1 MINIEEL
8 ENIICSL
15 KKSLDKLDRSICKR
29 LPVSVITTSIK
40 SHPKIRIHSY
50 FTRRVK
56 LEINRIKNNFGQR
69 AVALYFKLVLAVC
82 MKDSILSKDF
92 NKLPNNIKSELQS
105 WYKRVIN
112 DFKGQPDDY
121 YDYLSMDFLPEIGVC
136 SLNCLPVG
144 GAWYVSVRRL
154 GLKPLVTFN
163 IFRIIKIL
171 SYVLL
176 KMLGFK
182 NYCVIHTFS
191 RYLLR
196 FNSKEMN
203 SAYREI
209 GELMRQNPGI
219 KGIYRR
225 SWLLDPN
232 LKNVSP
238 ELNYLREIPE
248 HNGAIFF
255 EAGTLSSTDIKL
267 SIKHSLHR
275 KQLYKEGKYSPV
287 AFAYIW
293 PRNELLLYLDNQTN

>member
-1 MINIEEL
+1 MIKIEEL
-8 ENIICSL
+8 ENIIYSL
-15 KKSLDKLDRSICKR
+15 KKSLDKLDQSICKR

-50 FTRRVK
+50 FTKRVK
-56 LEINRIKNNFGQR
+56 SEINRIKNDFGQR

-105 WYKRVIN
+105 WYKRVLN

-121 YDYLSMDFLPEIGVC
+121 YDYLSFDFLPEIGVC

-144 GAWYVSVRRL
+144 GAWYVSIRRL

-171 SYVLL
+171 GYVLL
-176 KMLGFK
+176 KMGGFK

-203 SAYREI
+203 STHKKI
-209 GELMRQNPGI
+209 GELMKLNPRI
-219 KGIYRR
+219 KGIYER
-225 SWLLDPN
+225 SWFLNPN
-232 LKNVSP
+232 IENVSP

-255 EAGTLSSTDIKL
+255 EVGTLSSTDIEL
-267 SIKHSLHR
+267 SIKYSLHR
-275 KQLYKEGKYSPV
+275 KKLFEEGKYSPA

-293 PRNELLLYLDNQTN
+293 PRNELLSYLENQTN